1 MLYQQKNNYYAF
13 MSSADLSQCDQVT
26 PSYRLLPKDIHPPP
40 CSGRYAAHLL
50 LLCPAPSVPHMFV
63 CAVLCCAVSSTP
75 LCEATLNDTVISIP
89 TGSEDFSFKATR
101 KNIYEENLFKCEDE
115 RFEVRLCPFVCCFVV

>member
-26 PSYRLLPKDIHPPP
+26 PSYRLLPKDIHPPM
-40 CSGRYAAHLL
+40 CSGR
-50 LLCPAPSVPHMFV
+50 
-63 CAVLCCAVSSTP
+63 TP
-75 LCEATLNDTVISIP
+75 LCEQVLNDTVISIP

-115 RFEVRLCPFVCCFVV
+115 RFEVCVSPGSPVVPAYFVFLELLD